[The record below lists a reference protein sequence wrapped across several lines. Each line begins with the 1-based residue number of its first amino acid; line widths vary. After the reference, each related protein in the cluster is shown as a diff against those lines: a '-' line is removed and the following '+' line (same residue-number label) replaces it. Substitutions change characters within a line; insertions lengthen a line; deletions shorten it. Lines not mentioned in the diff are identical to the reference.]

1 MPTLNPEEPNNTLMG
16 FVDLFV
22 RRKTEGSAPLHPEQD
37 SVGEQH
43 GAAAAEIPAMS
54 RPRQFQGWLKVRERV
69 GLRLRILLG
78 AVPVLLILAVWNW
91 LTWGTAESRV
101 ISPLILPSPLE
112 VVNSFHSLWFNA
124 ELSRSIVASFSRV
137 LVGFAIGLAAAFP
150 LSLLMGSFS
159 KARVAFE
166 PTTLFLSYLPIPAL
180 VPLTMSLFGIGE
192 TQKAMFL
199 ALAFFIYLLPLF
211 VKAVEEVDNVYLQT
225 AYTMGAGR
233 WKLITKVLLPVS
245 LPQIIHA
252 MRLGFGV
259 GWTYIILAEMVA
271 ADRGLGQIIII
282 AQRRG
287 PREHIY
293 LVLVVIVLIA
303 YLTDKLWEQLHK
315 SLFPYLRAR

>member
-1 MPTLNPEEPNNTLMG
+1 MG
-16 FVDLFV
+16 FLDLFFH
-22 RRKTEGSAPLHPEQD
+22 RREEAPIVPSDKPQGPQGQGAPKTADVPK
-37 SVGEQH
+37 V
-43 GAAAAEIPAMS
+43 S
-54 RPRQFQGWLKVRERV
+54 RRQFQGWLKVREPV
-69 GLRLRILLG
+69 DLRLRILLG
-78 AVPVLLILAVWNW
+78 AVPVLLILAVWTW
-91 LTWGTAESRV
+91 LTWGEAEARI

-112 VVNSFHSLWFNA
+112 VVRSFHSLWFDA
-124 ELSRSIVASFSRV
+124 ELSRSVVASFSRV
-137 LVGFAIGLAAAFP
+137 VVGFAIGLLVAFP

-159 KARVAFE
+159 KAKAAFE
-166 PTTLFLSYLPIPAL
+166 PTTVFLSYLPIPAL

-199 ALAFFIYLLPLF
+199 ALAFLIYLLPLF

-233 WKLITKVLLPVS
+233 WKLITKVLLPVA
-245 LPQIIHA
+245 LPQIVHA

-303 YLTDKLWEQLHK
+303 YLTDKLWERLHH